1 MNVPVTQEQDTSNNG
16 GILSTIGGII
26 GLMVGGPTGA
36 AIGSGMGSLAGGG
49 SFQDAFRTGIMNL
62 GIGALPGGQAYLAQN
77 AIGQIF
83 GAGGDGGGGQGNQ
96 MAQILGSLAGGG
108 GGGQGDQM
116 AQILGSLA
124 GGGGAG
130 GLSTAAQAQAQSS
143 PEGQPTQA
151 QAGGLGPFLTDM
163 AKNPFVMATL
173 FEALQ
178 PKGSMMS
185 PLQQQQMATGERL
198 PDYRGTAAP
207 DFRYGGANPSMQ
219 GYAMGGFIEGG
230 TQPIITTATE
240 AGPNFAGMSIT
251 PFAEGGMVQSPFG
264 SSLTNHLRNQ
274 MGTLDAMGQAFQA
287 QGRQNMAQPDVLQ
300 AYQDYLTQTYVQPTA
315 EQMQG
320 KVQEFVGLVDQAEG
334 VHFDADQTFGFG
346 GGPMQ
351 QTMAPQMGLGAPAIS
366 NGASQQ
372 YQNQRMRGQT
382 IPRARQPLETMSQQD
397 QLNYYSN
404 SPEWTKVGEGAFQ
417 NNSFGDIFN
426 IKGFAEGG
434 FIEGPGTGTS
444 DSIPATIYQNGGP
457 VQKAMLSDGEFVMT
471 ADAVRGAGGGNRG
484 AGAAKMYEMMNRLE
498 RRA

>member
-49 SFQDAFRTGIMNL
+49 SFEDAFKTGIMNL

-219 GYAMGGFIEGG
+219 GYAMGGFIEG
-230 TQPIITTATE
+230 
-240 AGPNFAGMSIT
+240 
-251 PFAEGGMVQSPFG
+251 
-264 SSLTNHLRNQ
+264 
-274 MGTLDAMGQAFQA
+274 
-287 QGRQNMAQPDVLQ
+287 
-300 AYQDYLTQTYVQPTA
+300 
-315 EQMQG
+315 
-320 KVQEFVGLVDQAEG
+320 
-334 VHFDADQTFGFG
+334 
-346 GGPMQ
+346 
-351 QTMAPQMGLGAPAIS
+351 
-366 NGASQQ
+366 
-372 YQNQRMRGQT
+372 
-382 IPRARQPLETMSQQD
+382 
-397 QLNYYSN
+397 
-404 SPEWTKVGEGAFQ
+404 
-417 NNSFGDIFN
+417 
-426 IKGFAEGG
+426 
-434 FIEGPGTGTS
+434 PGTGTS

>member
-49 SFQDAFRTGIMNL
+49 SFEDAFRTGIMNL

-108 GGGQGDQM
+108 SGSGQGDQM

-124 GGGGAG
+124 GGGAGAM
-130 GLSTAAQAQAQSS
+130 STAQAQAQPSAG
-143 PEGQPTQA
+143 GQPDQAQA

-178 PKGSMMS
+178 PKGSMMT

-219 GYAMGGFIEGG
+219 GYAMGGFIEG
-230 TQPIITTATE
+230 
-240 AGPNFAGMSIT
+240 
-251 PFAEGGMVQSPFG
+251 
-264 SSLTNHLRNQ
+264 
-274 MGTLDAMGQAFQA
+274 
-287 QGRQNMAQPDVLQ
+287 
-300 AYQDYLTQTYVQPTA
+300 
-315 EQMQG
+315 
-320 KVQEFVGLVDQAEG
+320 
-334 VHFDADQTFGFG
+334 
-346 GGPMQ
+346 
-351 QTMAPQMGLGAPAIS
+351 
-366 NGASQQ
+366 
-372 YQNQRMRGQT
+372 
-382 IPRARQPLETMSQQD
+382 
-397 QLNYYSN
+397 
-404 SPEWTKVGEGAFQ
+404 
-417 NNSFGDIFN
+417 
-426 IKGFAEGG
+426 
-434 FIEGPGTGTS
+434 PGTGTS
-444 DSIPATIYQNGGP
+444 DSIPAMIYQNGGP

>member
-1 MNVPVTQEQDTSNNG
+1 MNVPVTQEQDNSNNG

-26 GLMVGGPTGA
+26 GLMVGGPKGA

-49 SFQDAFRTGIMNL
+49 SFEDAFKTGIMNL

-130 GLSTAAQAQAQSS
+130 GLSTAAQTQAQSS
-143 PEGQPTQA
+143 PQGQPTQA

-178 PKGSMMS
+178 PKGSMMT

-219 GYAMGGFIEGG
+219 GYAM
-230 TQPIITTATE
+230 
-240 AGPNFAGMSIT
+240 
-251 PFAEGGMVQSPFG
+251 
-264 SSLTNHLRNQ
+264 
-274 MGTLDAMGQAFQA
+274 
-287 QGRQNMAQPDVLQ
+287 
-300 AYQDYLTQTYVQPTA
+300 
-315 EQMQG
+315 
-320 KVQEFVGLVDQAEG
+320 
-334 VHFDADQTFGFG
+334 
-346 GGPMQ
+346 
-351 QTMAPQMGLGAPAIS
+351 
-366 NGASQQ
+366 
-372 YQNQRMRGQT
+372 
-382 IPRARQPLETMSQQD
+382 
-397 QLNYYSN
+397 
-404 SPEWTKVGEGAFQ
+404 
-417 NNSFGDIFN
+417 
-426 IKGFAEGG
+426 GG

>member
-49 SFQDAFRTGIMNL
+49 SFTDAFRTGIMNL

-83 GAGGDGGGGQGNQ
+83 GAGGGGGGGQGNQ

-108 GGGQGDQM
+108 GGGQGNQMAQILGSLAGGGGGGQGNQM

-130 GLSTAAQAQAQSS
+130 GLSTAAQTQAQSS

-178 PKGSMMS
+178 PKGSMMT

-219 GYAMGGFIEGG
+219 GYAM
-230 TQPIITTATE
+230 
-240 AGPNFAGMSIT
+240 
-251 PFAEGGMVQSPFG
+251 
-264 SSLTNHLRNQ
+264 
-274 MGTLDAMGQAFQA
+274 
-287 QGRQNMAQPDVLQ
+287 
-300 AYQDYLTQTYVQPTA
+300 
-315 EQMQG
+315 
-320 KVQEFVGLVDQAEG
+320 
-334 VHFDADQTFGFG
+334 
-346 GGPMQ
+346 
-351 QTMAPQMGLGAPAIS
+351 
-366 NGASQQ
+366 
-372 YQNQRMRGQT
+372 
-382 IPRARQPLETMSQQD
+382 
-397 QLNYYSN
+397 
-404 SPEWTKVGEGAFQ
+404 
-417 NNSFGDIFN
+417 
-426 IKGFAEGG
+426 GG

>member
-49 SFQDAFRTGIMNL
+49 SFTDAFRTGIMNL

-108 GGGQGDQM
+108 G
-116 AQILGSLA
+116 
-124 GGGGAG
+124 AG
-130 GLSTAAQAQAQSS
+130 GLSTAAQTQAQSS

-219 GYAMGGFIEGG
+219 GYAMGGFIEG
-230 TQPIITTATE
+230 
-240 AGPNFAGMSIT
+240 
-251 PFAEGGMVQSPFG
+251 
-264 SSLTNHLRNQ
+264 
-274 MGTLDAMGQAFQA
+274 
-287 QGRQNMAQPDVLQ
+287 
-300 AYQDYLTQTYVQPTA
+300 
-315 EQMQG
+315 
-320 KVQEFVGLVDQAEG
+320 
-334 VHFDADQTFGFG
+334 
-346 GGPMQ
+346 
-351 QTMAPQMGLGAPAIS
+351 
-366 NGASQQ
+366 
-372 YQNQRMRGQT
+372 
-382 IPRARQPLETMSQQD
+382 
-397 QLNYYSN
+397 
-404 SPEWTKVGEGAFQ
+404 
-417 NNSFGDIFN
+417 
-426 IKGFAEGG
+426 
-434 FIEGPGTGTS
+434 PGTGTS

>member
-1 MNVPVTQEQDTSNNG
+1 MNVPVTQEQDTSNNE

-36 AIGSGMGSLAGGG
+36 AIGSSMGSLAGGG
-49 SFQDAFRTGIMNL
+49 SFTDAFRTGIMNL

-83 GAGGDGGGGQGNQ
+83 GAGGGGGGGQGNQ
-96 MAQILGSLAGGG
+96 MAQFLDSFGGG
-108 GGGQGDQM
+108 GGDGGQSNPM
-116 AQILGSLA
+116 AQILGSF

-130 GLSTAAQAQAQSS
+130 AMSTAQAQAQPSAGSS
-143 PEGQPTQA
+143 QPQA

-219 GYAMGGFIEGG
+219 GYAMGGFIEG
-230 TQPIITTATE
+230 
-240 AGPNFAGMSIT
+240 
-251 PFAEGGMVQSPFG
+251 
-264 SSLTNHLRNQ
+264 
-274 MGTLDAMGQAFQA
+274 
-287 QGRQNMAQPDVLQ
+287 
-300 AYQDYLTQTYVQPTA
+300 
-315 EQMQG
+315 
-320 KVQEFVGLVDQAEG
+320 
-334 VHFDADQTFGFG
+334 
-346 GGPMQ
+346 
-351 QTMAPQMGLGAPAIS
+351 
-366 NGASQQ
+366 
-372 YQNQRMRGQT
+372 
-382 IPRARQPLETMSQQD
+382 
-397 QLNYYSN
+397 
-404 SPEWTKVGEGAFQ
+404 
-417 NNSFGDIFN
+417 
-426 IKGFAEGG
+426 
-434 FIEGPGTGTS
+434 PGTGTS

-471 ADAVRGAGGGNRG
+471 ADAVRGAGGGDRG